1 MKRRALVPLV
11 TYPDA
16 NGDAVAAGA
25 AATARLLG
33 AELHALAL
41 VADIPDVSNALSR
54 VMLDV
59 RAMER
64 SAEQRSRDA
73 GKRLLD
79 AVAAAAG
86 AAGVEATTNSVTGAP
101 ELAGELAAAHAHYF
115 DWTIVGWEGRDHPAR
130 QVAEAAM
137 FGGGRPVVILPRGKA
152 PASLAHI
159 AVAWDGGRASAR
171 ALGDAMPLLEKSKKI
186 TVLTVLDEKPLKE
199 KDAGQRLAG
208 ELERRGLPVA
218 FKAIN
223 AEDQAIDTT
232 LQEHAIAAG
241 ADLLVMGAFGHSRL
255 RDFVL
260 GGATKGVLTDLRMP
274 VMLSH

>member
-16 NGDAVAAGA
+16 NSEAVAAGA
-25 AATARLLG
+25 AAAAKLLG

-59 RAMER
+59 KAMER

-73 GKRLLD
+73 RQRLLD
-79 AVAAAAG
+79 AVVAAAK

-101 ELAGELAAAHAHYF
+101 DLAGELAAAHARYF
-115 DWTIVGWEGRDHPAR
+115 DWTIVGWEGATHPAR

-137 FGGGRPVVILPRGKA
+137 FGGGRPVVILPHGKA
-152 PASLAHI
+152 PASLGHI
-159 AVAWDGGRASAR
+159 AIAWDGGRACAR
-171 ALGDAMPLLEKSKKI
+171 ALGDAMPLLEKAKKVS
-186 TVLTVLDEKPLKE
+186 VLTVLDEKPLKE

-218 FKAIN
+218 FKAIK

-232 LQEHAIAAG
+232 LQEHALEAS